1 LKPKLHF
8 LLTLL
13 FLTEASSLTA
23 QQISK
28 GDTVRLLNEVIV
40 KAYASDRSLLE
51 VPAAIGVVKDL
62 ELNRFS
68 NTSILP
74 AVNMVPG
81 VRMEERSPGS
91 YRFSIRGSSLRSP
104 FGVRNV
110 KFYWNGLPLTDGGG
124 NTYLNLIDFNSVGS
138 MEIIKGPGASLYGAG
153 TGGVVLLQSP
163 KSSRALNYSAL
174 AGSYGLFRIQG
185 GGSILSTKNFQ
196 MDTRLGF
203 QQSDG
208 YRQQTK
214 MNRLMAQIDLRG
226 SISKRSFL
234 SATIFSTQ
242 LYYETPG
249 GLTQAQYDEDPRQA
263 RPSTATS
270 LGAVDQKAAVNNKTT
285 YAGVSFE
292 HEWNEKWSTRA
303 GLFGSLTGFKN
314 PTIRNY
320 EKRDEQNWGG
330 RTDTQY
336 KFDKQSWKGKITF
349 GAEYQHFY
357 SPVTVYDNLLGTPG
371 NVQTDDLLRSELFLG
386 FAQVELDL
394 PKNFYL
400 TLGGSGN
407 FINYKFLRTSLSPEV
422 RQERNFDP
430 VVSPRIALL
439 KKISS
444 AISVYGNISSGFS
457 PPSLAEVRPSTG
469 AFNNNLN
476 AERGVSYEMGIKGKL
491 FNQLEANL
499 ALYDFR
505 LKETIVIQ
513 RDASGADYFINA
525 GATSQRGA
533 ELMLAWSPQLSTG
546 TTSAI
551 RVWTSYTYNYYRFK
565 DYVNDGKDYSGNAVT
580 GVAPTILVGGADVRF
595 LKSFYLNLTGN
606 YTDRLPLNDANSDY
620 ASDFFLLGTR
630 AGYKLDKKIPLEFF
644 LGVDNALDQRY
655 SLGNDLNAVG
665 RRYYNPAAGR
675 NFYVGIVVRLIT
687 RPD

>member
-1 LKPKLHF
+1 MKFHF
-8 LLTLL
+8 FLILI
-13 FLTEASSLTA
+13 FLTVGASLTA

-28 GDTVRLLNEVIV
+28 EDTVRLLNEVVV
-40 KAYASDRSLLE
+40 KAYASDRPLLE
-51 VPAAIGVVKDL
+51 VPAAIGVVRDF
-62 ELNRFS
+62 ELNRFN

-74 AVNMVPG
+74 AVNMVAG

-124 NTYLNLIDFNSVGS
+124 NTYLNLIDFNSVGNV
-138 MEIIKGPGASLYGAG
+138 EIIKGPGASLYGAG

-163 KSSRALNYSAL
+163 KSARDLNYSAL

-185 GGSILSTKNFQ
+185 GGSVLSTKKIQ

-214 MNRLMAQIDLRG
+214 MNRLIAQIDLRG
-226 SISKRSFL
+226 SISTRSFL
-234 SATIFSTQ
+234 SATVFSTQ

-249 GLTQAQYDEDPRQA
+249 GLTQAQYDNDPRQA
-263 RPSTATS
+263 RPSTITS
-270 LGAVDQKAAVNNKTT
+270 PGAVDQKAAVNNKTT

-292 HEWNEKWSTRA
+292 HEWNEKWSTRV
-303 GLFGSLTGFKN
+303 GLFGSVTGFKN
-314 PTIRNY
+314 PTIRNF

-330 RTDTQY
+330 RTDTY
-336 KFDKQSWKGKITF
+336 YRFDKQSWKGKITF

-357 SPVTVYDNLLGTPG
+357 SPVTVYDNILGTPG
-371 NVQTDDLLRSELFLG
+371 NVQTDDKLRSTLFLS
-386 FAQVELDL
+386 FAQIELDL

-444 AISVYGNISSGFS
+444 AISVYGNVSSGFS

-469 AFNNNLN
+469 AFNNSLN
-476 AERGVSYEMGIKGKL
+476 AERGVSYEMGVKGKI
-491 FNQLEANL
+491 FNQVEANL

-505 LKETIVIQ
+505 LKQTIVIQ

-525 GATSQRGA
+525 GATSQRGV

-546 TTSAI
+546 KISAL
-551 RVWTSYTYNYYRFK
+551 RVWSSYTYNYYRFK

-580 GVAPTILVGGADVRF
+580 GVAPNILVGGADVRF
-595 LKSFYLNLTGN
+595 LKSFYFNLTGN
-606 YTDRLPLNDANSDY
+606 YTNRLPLNDANTDY
-620 ASDFFLLGTR
+620 ASDFFLIGAR

-665 RRYYNPAAGR
+665 GRYYNAAAGR
-675 NFYVGIVVRLIT
+675 NLYVGIVARLIT
-687 RPD
+687 RPDY

>member
-1 LKPKLHF
+1 MKFHF
-8 LLTLL
+8 FLILI
-13 FLTEASSLTA
+13 FLTAASSLTA

-28 GDTVRLLNEVIV
+28 EDTVRLLNEVVV
-40 KAYASDRSLLE
+40 KAYASDRPLLE
-51 VPAAIGVVKDL
+51 VPAAIGVVRDF
-62 ELNRFS
+62 ELNRFN

-74 AVNMVPG
+74 AVNMVAG

-138 MEIIKGPGASLYGAG
+138 VEIIKGPGASLYGAG

-163 KSSRALNYSAL
+163 KSARDLNYSAL

-185 GGSILSTKNFQ
+185 GGSVLSTKKFQ

-214 MNRLMAQIDLRG
+214 MNRLIAQIDLRG
-226 SISKRSFL
+226 SISTRSFL
-234 SATIFSTQ
+234 SATVFSTQ

-249 GLTQAQYDEDPRQA
+249 GLTQAQYDNDPRQA
-263 RPSTATS
+263 RPSTTTS
-270 LGAVDQKAAVNNKTT
+270 PGAVDQKAAVNNKTT

-292 HEWNEKWSTRA
+292 HEWNEKWSTRV
-303 GLFGSLTGFKN
+303 GLFGSVTGFKN
-314 PTIRNY
+314 PTIRNF

-330 RTDTQY
+330 RTDTY
-336 KFDKQSWKGKITF
+336 YRFDKQSWKGKITF

-357 SPVTVYDNLLGTPG
+357 SPVTVYDNILGTPG
-371 NVQTDDLLRSELFLG
+371 NVQTDDKLRSTLFLS
-386 FAQVELDL
+386 FAQIELDL

-444 AISVYGNISSGFS
+444 AISVYGNVSSGFS

-469 AFNNNLN
+469 AFNNSLN
-476 AERGVSYEMGIKGKL
+476 AERGVSYEMGVKGKI
-491 FNQLEANL
+491 FNQVEANL

-505 LKETIVIQ
+505 LKQTIVIQ

-525 GATSQRGA
+525 GATSQRGV

-546 TTSAI
+546 KISAL
-551 RVWTSYTYNYYRFK
+551 RVWSSYTYNYYRFK

-580 GVAPTILVGGADVRF
+580 GVAPNILVGGADVRF
-595 LKSFYLNLTGN
+595 LKSFYFNLTGN
-606 YTDRLPLNDANSDY
+606 YTNRLPLNDANTDY
-620 ASDFFLLGTR
+620 ASDFFLIGAR

-665 RRYYNPAAGR
+665 GRYYNAAAGR
-675 NFYVGIVVRLIT
+675 NLYVGIVARLIT
-687 RPD
+687 RPDY